1 MVYVMIA
8 FGLGSSSSEDVLL
21 VYSAGCLK
29 MEVAYFFKTV
39 SVTHYL
45 ALV

>member
-1 MVYVMIA
+1 MIA
-8 FGLGSSSSEDVLL
+8 FRLGRSISEDVMLA
-21 VYSAGCLK
+21 YSSGCLK
-29 MEVAYFFKTV
+29 VEIAYFFKTV